1 MKNEKKKTEDR
12 TFVSRRLEHLL
23 SLQTLYYPLHISH
36 YEYIYLYIIYNINL
50 NFESI
55 MF

>member
-1 MKNEKKKTEDR
+1 MKRRKKTENR
-12 TFVSRRLEHLL
+12 TSGSRLEYLL